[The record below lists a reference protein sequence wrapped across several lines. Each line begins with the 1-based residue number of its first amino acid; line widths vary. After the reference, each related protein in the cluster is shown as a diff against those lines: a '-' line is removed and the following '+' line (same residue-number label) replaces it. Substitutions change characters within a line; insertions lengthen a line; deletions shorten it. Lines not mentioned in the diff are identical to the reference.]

1 MKLEARPISGTLGAE
16 ICGPDLSQELSRDS
30 AAAIL
35 EALYAHRVI
44 FLRNQGITDA
54 QHLAFSAQLG
64 PLFTDYAPYLKT
76 VEGYPEVTVLSGL
89 KEDGAAFWHSD
100 ASGSL
105 EPPMASILSMKEAP
119 VYGGD
124 TLFVDATAAY
134 DALSD
139 RMKNYLEGLLGV
151 HNVNVADRTLRK
163 FSPTGDIPEA
173 YDSAGA
179 KQPSVSHPVIR
190 THPVTGRKIL
200 YVNRGYTTH
209 IQGVPSVEGD
219 AVLGFLFE
227 HLLQP
232 EFQCRWRWQKDDVA
246 IWDNRAVQHYAIGDY
261 GEKARTIHRTTLKGE
276 APF

>member
-1 MKLEARPISGTLGAE
+1 MKFDVLPVTGTLGAE
-16 ICGPDLSQELSRDS
+16 IRGTDLAKGLSDDS

-35 EALYAHRVI
+35 DALYAHRVI
-44 FLRNQGITDA
+44 FLRNQDITDA
-54 QHLAFSAQLG
+54 QHLAFSRQLG
-64 PLFTDYAPYLKT
+64 PVFTDYAPYLKT

-100 ASGSL
+100 ASGSK

-124 TLFVDATAAY
+124 TLFVDTTAAY

-139 RMKNYLEGLLGV
+139 RMKAYLEGLRAA
-151 HNVNVADRTLRK
+151 HDPNVADRTTRK
-163 FSPTGDIPEA
+163 FSPTGDLPES
-173 YDSAGA
+173 DGSAGA
-179 KQPSVSHPVIR
+179 SVCHPVVR
-190 THPVTGRKIL
+190 THPVTGRRIL
-200 YVNRGYTTH
+200 FVNRGYTTH

-219 AVLGFLFE
+219 AVLAFLFE

-261 GEKARTIHRTTLKGE
+261 GDKARTIHRTTIKGE

>member
-1 MKLEARPISGTLGAE
+1 MKLEALPLTGTLGAE
-16 ICGPDLSQELSRDS
+16 IRGPDVAKGVSEEA

-35 EALYAHRVI
+35 DALYAHRVI
-44 FLRNQGITDA
+44 FLRNQDVTDD
-54 QHLAFSAQLG
+54 QHVAFSRQLG

-76 VEGYPEVTVLSGL
+76 VEGHPEVTVLSGL

-100 ASGSL
+100 ASGSKA
-105 EPPMASILSMKEAP
+105 PPMASILSMKEAP

-124 TLFVDATAAY
+124 TLFVDTTAAY

-139 RMKNYLEGLLGV
+139 RMKAYLEGLRGA
-151 HNVNVADRTLRK
+151 HDPNTADRTMRK
-163 FSPTGDIPEA
+163 FSPTGDPPEF
-173 YDSAGA
+173 DRSAGA
-179 KQPSVSHPVIR
+179 SVSHPIVR

-200 YVNRGYTTH
+200 FVNRGYTTH

-219 AVLGFLFE
+219 AVLAFLFE

-232 EFQCRWRWQKDDVA
+232 EFQCRWRWQKDDIA

-261 GEKARTIHRTTLKGE
+261 GDAARTIHRTTLQGE